1 MSAIIHFTSGKKLEI
16 TELERQQL
24 APKLQLGGVRL
35 YRTKDQHLIPLN
47 SNTMEMIE
55 NIPEVEDII
64 EADVDPTPK
73 AMNPGTPDPVPTPP
87 VKAEDAK
94 PESDIEAKKQSAL
107 ESMIE
112 KSNCKHEPE
121 KLVMYMQSTA
131 KGIRYFP
138 VCSFC
143 GKRERYVSEKKVR
156 DNQIERWTG
165 EDIDNAKMW
174 IES

>member
-1 MSAIIHFTSGKKLEI
+1 MSGIIHFTSGKEFKLG
-16 TELERQQL
+16 ELEFAKI

-35 YRTKDQHLIPLN
+35 YRTGNGSFIPLN

-55 NIPEVEDII
+55 YVPDVVDII
-64 EADVDPTPK
+64 EADDETPTPK
-73 AMNPGTPDPVPTPP
+73 ILNPGTPNEIPTQPTPT
-87 VKAEDAK
+87 EEAK
-94 PESDIEAKKQSAL
+94 PSIEDRKQSIMDEL
-107 ESMIE
+107 IE

-121 KLVMYMQSTA
+121 KLRMFQQSTA

-156 DNQIERWTG
+156 DGELERWSG
-165 EDIDNAKMW
+165 DDIDNAKMW
-174 IES
+174 TES